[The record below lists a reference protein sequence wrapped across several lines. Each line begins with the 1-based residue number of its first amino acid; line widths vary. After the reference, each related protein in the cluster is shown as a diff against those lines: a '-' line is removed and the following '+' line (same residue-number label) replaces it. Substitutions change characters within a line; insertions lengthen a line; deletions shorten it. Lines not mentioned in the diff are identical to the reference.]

1 MTTKTRKNSLL
12 TIRIILGFIFLA
24 SGIGKLIDSG
34 YVNYDLI
41 RLLSTTFYWIIEYAA
56 AIIISISLIELLVA
70 MMFLWG
76 KKIKWAFSVSL
87 LMLMGFSSVLGYFYL
102 QGMNVA
108 SCGCFGAFG
117 FSSGLEFTLIRNGVM
132 MLLTIAGLVLLNKKE
147 YPAKE
152 STTSS

>member
-1 MTTKTRKNSLL
+1 MTSKIRTYTLFV
-12 TIRIILGFIFLA
+12 IRILLGLIFLA
-24 SGIGKLIDSG
+24 SGFGKLIDSG

-56 AIIISISLIELLVA
+56 PIIISISLIELLVA
-70 MMFLWG
+70 VMLLWG
-76 KKIKWAFSVSL
+76 KKIKWAFSISL
-87 LMLMGFSSVLGYFYL
+87 FMLIGFSSVLGYFYL

-132 MLLTIAGLVLLNKKE
+132 ILLAIASLVLLSQKVKS
-147 YPAKE
+147 AKE
-152 STTSS
+152 DPTSL